1 MPTFISPQVLYLA
14 WWPLV
19 RDSLFYLLSLVI
31 LMLVLMDNIV
41 VWWDKFWFSSLEYTI
56 PAPLNIKSTIG
67 NLEDLVNLLND
78 FI

>member
-1 MPTFISPQVLYLA
+1 MTIVGQSGENGFTKLTRVIFLLLATVFSPQVLYLA

-41 VWWDKFWFSSLEYTI
+41 IW
-56 PAPLNIKSTIG
+56 
-67 NLEDLVNLLND
+67 
-78 FI
+78 

>member
-1 MPTFISPQVLYLA
+1 MGSGQRWQFLVKIVGQWGREWLYQTYACYFSPNTNCFLPQVLYLA

-41 VWWDKFWFSSLEYTI
+41 IW
-56 PAPLNIKSTIG
+56 
-67 NLEDLVNLLND
+67 
-78 FI
+78 